1 MKSAHLF
8 RHETFS
14 HFPWFSSFQICSMGK
29 KTKIRKR
36 QKLTKMF
43 LKERILSANFCK
55 YNKTL
60 KKQNIWYASTIFAS
74 EMDKTTLNVQFWF
87 FISKFER

>member
-1 MKSAHLF
+1 MKLSHIF
-8 RHETFS
+8 RG
-14 HFPWFSSFQICSMGK
+14 FQAFKYVLWQK

-43 LKERILSANFCK
+43 VKERILSANFCK

-87 FISKFER
+87 FIGKLER